1 MAGREKKGDRR
12 VGPSTRPVDEGLE
25 GAIFDDERDNDDAE
39 ERDTNTAIRELDA
52 AATGERDIA
61 PSRSS
66 HGRTDP
72 PHDDPEPRNDVERA
86 E

>member
-52 AATGERDIA
+52 A
-61 PSRSS
+61 
-66 HGRTDP
+66 
-72 PHDDPEPRNDVERA
+72 RA
-86 E
+86 KREGTVARITA